1 MKYGAYY
8 LTSIRKKPSKQNYAC
23 FYSLFT
29 VLVLVESHIS
39 KYKAKAL
46 KEIEIDSI
54 NQSLSINLESK
65 TLKKGD
71 VGKNIKKREI
81 KSKIKNLKFK

>member
-1 MKYGAYY
+1 MV
-8 LTSIRKKPSKQNYAC
+8 
-23 FYSLFT
+23 F
-29 VLVLVESHIS
+29 VLGESHIN

-46 KEIEIDSI
+46 KEIEIESI

-81 KSKIKNLKFK
+81 KNKRKNLKFK